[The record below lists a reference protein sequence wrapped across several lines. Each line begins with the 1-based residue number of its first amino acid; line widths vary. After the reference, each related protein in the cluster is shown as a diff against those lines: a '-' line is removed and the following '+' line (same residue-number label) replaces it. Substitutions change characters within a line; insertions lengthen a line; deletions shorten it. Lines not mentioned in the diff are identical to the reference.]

1 SRDWSSDVCSSDL
14 QGDKSV
20 QAIIGQL
27 ERIAQRRDAYDVVA
41 IIRGGGGDVG
51 LSSYNNYLLASA
63 IARFPIP
70 VLTGIGHS
78 TNETVSEMV
87 AYKNAIT
94 PSELADFLIQRFH
107 QFAVPIEQAQETIIR
122 KTRELLLAQQ
132 NTLNEH
138 VRYFRLH
145 SIHLLSQ
152 QQKALGHHFIR
163 LTIASTSRLRQGT
176 QTLLHTQTALHAV
189 VLGAVKDNRTQL
201 TAMEK
206 SVKLLDPQQVLNRG
220 YSITRMNGQALKSAE
235 HVKNGAIL
243 ETLLASGQ

>member
-87 AYKNAIT
+87 AYQNAIT

-107 QFAVPIEQAQETIIR
+107 RFAEPVNQARETIMR
-122 KTRELLLAQQ
+122 KAKQLIIQEQDM
-132 NTLNEH
+132 LNNQI
-138 VRYFRLH
+138 RYFRLH
-145 SIHLLSQ
+145 SMHLVSS
-152 QQKALGHHFIR
+152 QQKALEYGAVR
-163 LTIASTSRLRQGT
+163 LGMASTACLRQGQQHLHHAAQALQAAT
-176 QTLLHTQTALHAV
+176 SLFLKDTRSNLQT
-189 VLGAVKDNRTQL
+189 N
-201 TAMEK
+201 EK
-206 SVKLLDPQQVLNRG
+206 TVHLLDPRHVLRRG
-220 YSITRMNGQALKSAE
+220 YSITRLDGVALK
-235 HVKNGAIL
+235 NTDAIS
-243 ETLLASGQ
+243 EGDVI